1 MNHSTPGLP
10 VQHQLPEFTQ
20 THIHQVSDASLQ
32 SFPASGSFPMSQF
45 FASGGKSIG
54 AAASIPCA
62 TNILGTGC
70 TAIMEKEITTHSS
83 ILAWEIPWTEEPSR
97 L

>member
-1 MNHSTPGLP
+1 
-10 VQHQLPEFTQ
+10 
-20 THIHQVSDASLQ
+20 
-32 SFPASGSFPMSQF
+32 MSQF